1 MRTNGSDLLSVSVA
15 SVETWDAVDWAERPA
30 GAGILL
36 GLVLGLVLWLL
47 IIVATV
53 SLVSTL

>member
-1 MRTNGSDLLSVSVA
+1 VSVSDAAVA
-15 SVETWDAVDWAERPA
+15 TWEAQDCAQRPA

-36 GLVLGLVLWLL
+36 GLALGLVLWLL

-53 SLVSTL
+53 SLVSVL